1 MEKESIGQ
9 KPLAAQDMLA
19 QTGESAPGM
28 KGSSL
33 PTDSA
38 GESQGG
44 CPGLCAQANSV
55 IQRISVSEQQL
66 TVLLDQVTKERDK
79 AETANRSKSEFLA
92 NMSHELRT
100 PLHAILSF
108 ASFGEK
114 NAASAKPEKI
124 TEYFHKIQ
132 NSGKILL
139 NLVNNLLDL
148 AKLESGKMVFEFQRT
163 NLCTLLGKVAD
174 EFTSLVS
181 ERGLTIDYVEPAS
194 KAMANVDRDK
204 FMQVIRNLVSN
215 AVKFSPQG
223 GKIGIDIAQEGHLLQ
238 VRVTDQG
245 AGIPPAEL
253 EKIFEEFVQSS
264 TTKTGAGGTGLGLA
278 ISRQIAAA
286 HKGRIWAE
294 NQPQGGAVFFF
305 EIPLATD
312 DGLISLVNL
321 NELQAR

>member
-1 MEKESIGQ
+1 MDKESNSLVPPPAQ
-9 KPLAAQDMLA
+9 EKLPQTEAATPGLNRNSNPTA
-19 QTGESAPGM
+19 PTGESQ
-28 KGSSL
+28 S
-33 PTDSA
+33 D
-38 GESQGG
+38 
-44 CPGLCAQANSV
+44 CPGLCSQANAV

-108 ASFGEK
+108 AAFGEK

-163 NLCTLLGKVAD
+163 NVGSLLGKVAD

-181 ERGLTIDYVEPAS
+181 ERGLTIDYADPNS
-194 KAMANVDRDK
+194 KVMANVDRDK
-204 FMQVIRNLVSN
+204 FMQVVRNLVSN
-215 AVKFSPQG
+215 AVKFSPEG
-223 GKIGIDIAQEGHLLQ
+223 GKIGIGVAQEGHLLH

-264 TTKTGAGGTGLGLA
+264 TTKNGAGGTGLGLA

-305 EIPLATD
+305 EIPLASD
-312 DGLISLVNL
+312 DGLISLVNV

>member
-1 MEKESIGQ
+1 MTDKQSHR
-9 KPLAAQDMLA
+9 PVPPNP
-19 QTGESAPGM
+19 QTASFEG
-28 KGSSL
+28 
-33 PTDSA
+33 A
-38 GESQGG
+38 GETNAVHREIA
-44 CPGLCAQANSV
+44 P
-55 IQRISVSEQQL
+55 SEEQL
-66 TVLLDQVTKERDK
+66 RLLLEEVTAAKEK
-79 AETANRSKSEFLA
+79 AEAANHSKSEFLA

-108 ASFGEK
+108 AAFGEK
-114 NAASAKPEKI
+114 NAATAKPEKI

-132 NSGKILL
+132 TSGKILL

-163 NLCTLLGKVAD
+163 NVSPLLGKVAD
-174 EFTSLVS
+174 EFSSLVS
-181 ERGLTIDYVEPAS
+181 ERGLTIDYAEPNG
-194 KAMANVDRDK
+194 KAIGNVDRDK
-204 FMQVIRNLVSN
+204 FMQVVRNLVSN

-223 GKIGIDIAQEGHLLQ
+223 GKIDIGVVQEEQILK

-264 TTKTGAGGTGLGLA
+264 TTQKGAGGTGLGLA

-286 HKGRIWAE
+286 HRGRIWAE

-305 EIPLATD
+305 EIPLASDNGT
-312 DGLISLVNL
+312 ISLVNL